1 MRHHRYNPDFKFAVS
16 PEEFNKYSD
25 REFLQYCLGATMY
38 MPGTK
43 DFSHKI
49 LEDEIPGLTS
59 LVMCFVDACREDEVF
74 AAENN
79 VLAMLERVSTA
90 ID

>member
-49 LEDEIPGLTS
+49 LED
-59 LVMCFVDACREDEVF
+59 
-74 AAENN
+74 
-79 VLAMLERVSTA
+79 
-90 ID
+90 